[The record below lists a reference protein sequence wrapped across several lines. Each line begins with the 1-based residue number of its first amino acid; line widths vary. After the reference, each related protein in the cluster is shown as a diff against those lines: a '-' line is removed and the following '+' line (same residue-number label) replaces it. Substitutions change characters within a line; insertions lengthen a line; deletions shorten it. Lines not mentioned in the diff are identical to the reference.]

1 MSALP
6 PSADKAASVQAM
18 FDRIAPRYDHLNRLM
33 TLNFDQRW
41 RRDLVRRLGIGPED
55 DVLDLATG
63 TGDFAEI
70 CRAAGASATGLDFS
84 RGMLTAAAGRHES
97 GSWLQGDA
105 LHLPIRDGVF
115 TVVVCGFALRNFV
128 SIPPVLLEVARV
140 LRPGG
145 RIGLLEVDTP
155 RNAVVR
161 AGHSVYFGRIVPRV
175 GSWLGRDSA
184 YRYLPESAVYL
195 PPERELVAMLRAAG
209 FSRIRKRRPMLG
221 AIQSITAVRV

>member
-1 MSALP
+1 MGSLP
-6 PSADKAASVQAM
+6 PAAEKAASVQAM
-18 FDRIAPRYDHLNRLM
+18 FDRIAPRYDRLNRLI

-41 RRDLVRRLGIGPED
+41 RRDLVRRLGIGTGD
-55 DVLDLATG
+55 AVLDLATG

-84 RGMLTAAAGRHES
+84 RGMLTAAAERHQS

-105 LHLPIRDGVF
+105 LRLPIRDGAF

-128 SIPPVLLEVARV
+128 SIPPVLGEVARV
-140 LRPGG
+140 LQPGG
-145 RIGLLEVDTP
+145 RLGLLEVDTP
-155 RNAVVR
+155 RNPVVR
-161 AGHSVYFGRIVPRV
+161 AGHSLYFQRAVPRI

-195 PPERELVAMLRAAG
+195 PSEPELVSMLRAAG
-209 FSRIRKRRPMLG
+209 FAEIRKRRPMSG
-221 AIQSITAVRV
+221 AIQSITAVRK